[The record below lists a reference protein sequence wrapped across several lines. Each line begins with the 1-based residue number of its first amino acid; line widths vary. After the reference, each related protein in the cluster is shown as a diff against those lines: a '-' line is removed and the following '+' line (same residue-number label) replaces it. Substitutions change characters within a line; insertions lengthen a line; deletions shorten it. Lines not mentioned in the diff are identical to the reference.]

1 MKPIANEKGA
11 ALITALMLTM
21 ISLAIVM
28 LLLYYV
34 TTGIQMSASQKRYKT
49 VLEAAYGGASISVNE
64 LIPQLN
70 SAIFGNYSSGVAL
83 GVQAFLKKY
92 EGTDLHM
99 TLGNQDC
106 LLQKL
111 DNATVDWGNSCS
123 KTLDPRD
130 KPDMTFLLKSTLDS
144 SKFTQPPAFKVFT
157 KIVGTPVKG
166 NTDKADKPN
175 LRKGE
180 NVVESAEIEGGG
192 VTIPTT
198 YRIEVRAE
206 RETNPQEKA
215 NISVL
220 YAY

>member
-1 MKPIANEKGA
+1 MKPITNEKGA

-49 VLEAAYGGASISVNE
+49 VLEAAYGGVSVSVNE
-64 LIPQLN
+64 FIPQLN
-70 SAIFGNYSSGVAL
+70 SAIFGNYSSGVHDL
-83 GVQAFLKKY
+83 LTKY
-92 EGTDLHM
+92 ASNSNLSM
-99 TLGNQDC
+99 TLGNLDC
-106 LLQKL
+106 LQQKL
-111 DNATVDWGNSCS
+111 DNATADWGNSCS

-130 KPDMTFLLKSTLDS
+130 NPDMTFILKSTLS
-144 SKFTQPPAFKVFT
+144 STFTQPPDFKVYT

-180 NVVESAEIEGGG
+180 NVVESAGIEGGG